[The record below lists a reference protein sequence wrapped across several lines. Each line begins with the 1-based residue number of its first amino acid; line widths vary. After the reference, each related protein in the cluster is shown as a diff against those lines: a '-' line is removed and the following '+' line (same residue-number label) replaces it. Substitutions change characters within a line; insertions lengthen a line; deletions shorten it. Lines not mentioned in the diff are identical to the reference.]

1 MRKYRTAKS
10 NKIMKITY
18 YGQSCF
24 LFEIGKNRVL
34 FDPFISP
41 NELASSINV
50 DDIKADYILLS
61 HGHQDHVHD
70 AEQIAKN
77 NNATIVANFEI
88 TTWYGNKG
96 IKNVHPMNTGGK
108 VTLPFGTVKMVNA
121 IHSSSLPDGSYGGTA
136 AGFVVET
143 ENQTFYYAGDT
154 ALTYD
159 MKLIPEQ
166 FDVDFALMPIGD
178 NFTMDIHDAMIA
190 ADFVQVEKVIGMHY
204 DTFPYIAIDKEEV
217 MEVAKLADKE
227 LILLE
232 IGQTIEL

>member
-1 MRKYRTAKS
+1 ME
-10 NKIMKITY
+10 ITY

-24 LFEIGKNRVL
+24 LFRIGEHKVL

-41 NELASSINV
+41 NELASHINV

-70 AEQIAKN
+70 AERIAKN
-77 NNATIVANFEI
+77 SGSTIVATFEI
-88 TTWYGNKG
+88 TNWFGNKG
-96 IKNVHPMNTGGK
+96 VEKVHPMNTGGK

-121 IHSSSLPDGSYGGTA
+121 IHSSSLPDGSYAGSA

-143 ENQTFYYAGDT
+143 EDKTFYYAGDT

-166 FDVDFALMPIGD
+166 FDLDFALLPIGD

-190 ADFVQVEKVIGMHY
+190 ADFVQVDKVIGMHF
-204 DTFPYIAIDKEEV
+204 DTFPYIEIDKEEV
-217 MEVAKLADKE
+217 QEVAEMADKE
-227 LILLE
+227 LILME
-232 IGQTIEL
+232 IGQTINL

>member
-1 MRKYRTAKS
+1 
-10 NKIMKITY
+10 MKITY

-24 LFEIGKNRVL
+24 LFEIGENRVL

-77 NNATIVANFEI
+77 NNSTIVATFEI
-88 TTWYGNKG
+88 TNWYGQKG
-96 IKNVHPMNTGGK
+96 LENLHPMNTGGK

-121 IHSSSLPDGSYGGTA
+121 IHSSSLPDGTYAGSA

-143 ENQTFYYAGDT
+143 ETQTFYFAGDT

-166 FDVDFALMPIGD
+166 FDVDFALLPIGD

-190 ADFVQVEKVIGMHY
+190 ADFVQVDKVIGMHF

-217 MEVAKLADKE
+217 MEVAQMADKE
-227 LILLE
+227 LILMK

>member
-1 MRKYRTAKS
+1 
-10 NKIMKITY
+10 MKITY

-24 LFEIGKNRVL
+24 LFEIGPHRVL

-41 NELASSINV
+41 NELAAHIKV

-70 AEQIAKN
+70 AERIAKN
-77 NNATIVANFEI
+77 NNATIVATFEI
-88 TTWYGNKG
+88 ASWFGAKG
-96 IKNVHPMNTGGK
+96 VEKTHPMNTGGK

-121 IHSSSLPDGSYGGTA
+121 VHSSSLPDGTYAGAA

-143 ENQTFYYAGDT
+143 EDKSFYFAGDT

-159 MKLIPEQ
+159 MKLIPDQ
-166 FDVDFALMPIGD
+166 FDLHFALLPIGD

-190 ADFVQVEKVIGMHY
+190 ADYVEVEKVIGMHY
-204 DTFPYIAIDKEEV
+204 DTFPYIQIDHEEV
-217 MEVAKLADKE
+217 MEVAQMADKE
-227 LILLE
+227 LILME
-232 IGQTIEL
+232 IGETIDL

>member
-1 MRKYRTAKS
+1 
-10 NKIMKITY
+10 MKITY

-24 LFEIGKNRVL
+24 LFEIGENRVL

-70 AEQIAKN
+70 AEQIARN
-77 NNATIVANFEI
+77 NNSTIIATFEI
-88 TTWYGNKG
+88 TNWYGQKG
-96 IKNVHPMNTGGK
+96 LENLHPMNTGGK

-121 IHSSSLPDGSYGGTA
+121 IHSSSLPDGTYAGSA

-143 ENQTFYYAGDT
+143 ESQTFYFAGDT

-166 FDVDFALMPIGD
+166 FDVDFALLPIGD
-178 NFTMDIHDAMIA
+178 NFTMDIHDAMVA
-190 ADFVQVEKVIGMHY
+190 ADFVQVDKVVGMHF
-204 DTFPYIAIDKEEV
+204 DTFPYIKIDKDEV
-217 MEVAKLADKE
+217 MEVAQMADKE
-227 LILLE
+227 LILME

>member
-1 MRKYRTAKS
+1 
-10 NKIMKITY
+10 MKITY

-24 LFEIGKNRVL
+24 LFEIGEHRVL

-41 NELASSINV
+41 NELASNINV
-50 DDIKADYILLS
+50 DDIKTDYILIS

-70 AEQIAKN
+70 AEQIARN
-77 NNATIVANFEI
+77 NNATIVASFEI
-88 TTWYGNKG
+88 ASWFGEKG
-96 IKNVHPMNTGGK
+96 LEKTHPMNTGGK

-121 IHSSSLPDGSYGGTA
+121 IHSSSLPDGTYAGSA

-143 ENQTFYYAGDT
+143 EDKAFYFAGDT

-166 FDVDFALMPIGD
+166 FDLDFALMPIGD

-204 DTFPYIAIDKEEV
+204 DTFPYIKIDHEEV
-217 MEVAKLADKE
+217 KEVAQMADKE
-227 LILLE
+227 LILME
-232 IGQTIEL
+232 IGETIDL

>member
-1 MRKYRTAKS
+1 
-10 NKIMKITY
+10 MKITY

-50 DDIKADYILLS
+50 DDVKADYILLS

-70 AEQIAKN
+70 AERIAKN
-77 NNATIVANFEI
+77 NGSTIIANFEI
-88 TTWYGNKG
+88 AQWYGAKG
-96 IKNVHPMNTGGK
+96 LENLHPMNTGGK

-121 IHSSSLPDGSYGGTA
+121 IHSSSLPDGSYGGSA

-143 ENQTFYYAGDT
+143 EDQTFYFAGDT

-166 FDVDFALMPIGD
+166 FDVDFALLPIGD

-190 ADFVQVEKVIGMHY
+190 ADFVQVDKVIGMHF
-204 DTFPYIAIDKEEV
+204 DTFPYIQIDREEV
-217 MEVAKLADKE
+217 QEMAKMADKE
-227 LILLE
+227 LILME

>member
-1 MRKYRTAKS
+1 
-10 NKIMKITY
+10 MKITY

-24 LFEIGKNRVL
+24 LFEIEEHRIL

-50 DDIKADYILLS
+50 DEIKADFILLS

-77 NNATIVANFEI
+77 NNATIIATFEI
-88 TTWYGNKG
+88 ASWFGEKG
-96 IKNVHPMNTGGK
+96 VEKTHPMNTGGK

-121 IHSSSLPDGSYGGTA
+121 VHSSSLPDGSYAGSA

-143 ENQTFYYAGDT
+143 VDKAFYFAGDT

-166 FDVDFALMPIGD
+166 FDLDFALLPIGD

-190 ADFVQVEKVIGMHY
+190 ADFVQVEKVIGMHF
-204 DTFPYIAIDKEEV
+204 DTFPYIKIDHEEV
-217 MEVAKLADKE
+217 KEVAQMADKE
-227 LILLE
+227 LILME
-232 IGQTIEL
+232 IGESIDL